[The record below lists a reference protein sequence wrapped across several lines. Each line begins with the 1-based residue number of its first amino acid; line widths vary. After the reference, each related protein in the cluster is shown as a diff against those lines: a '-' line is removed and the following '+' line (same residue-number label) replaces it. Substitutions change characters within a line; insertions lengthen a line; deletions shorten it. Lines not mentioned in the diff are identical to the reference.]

1 MDDFSDNLDVEILSQ
16 LPEEDIP
23 NTVVDSEEGFENVLA
38 ELQAEA
44 KAQEM
49 EKETL
54 LSDM

>member
-16 LPEEDIP
+16 LPEEDIL
-23 NTVVDSEEGFENVLA
+23 NTVVDSEEGFENILA
-38 ELQAEA
+38 ELWAEA
-44 KAQEM
+44 KAQEI